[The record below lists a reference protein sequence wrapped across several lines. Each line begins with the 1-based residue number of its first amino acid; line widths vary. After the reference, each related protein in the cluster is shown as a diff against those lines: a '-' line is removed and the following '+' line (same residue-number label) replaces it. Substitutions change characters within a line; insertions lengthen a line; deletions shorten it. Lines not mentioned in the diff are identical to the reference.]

1 MRHEI
6 NTVEDILRVVTPEN
20 KEAFIKDFSL
30 WLDTYFAVKGLV
42 EVAGGKA
49 EHAQFVWID
58 DGKHNIKVTLS
69 PAPPPSQ

>member
-1 MRHEI
+1 MKKK
-6 NTVEDILRVVTPEN
+6 TK
-20 KEAFIKDFSL
+20 KEQMKDARMIVQISN
-30 WLDTYFAVKGLV
+30 AVKGLV